1 MKRTRRLLRLRIGI
15 VVLAVL
21 SGYFIAD
28 AMLPQTEAKV
38 REVKGEQIQSQAN
51 LKPPKKE
58 KQVALTFDDGPDAKY
73 TVKILDILKKHKA
86 KATFFVVGYQAEKH
100 PDVLSRIVKEGH
112 ALGNHTWSHKDL
124 TKLSGQQIENE
135 LVKLNKVIQNATGE
149 FPKYVRTPY
158 GAVSKKVT
166 EAIEQNGQHNV
177 LWNVDTRDWA
187 GATPENMLKNVKANL
202 KPGGIILMHSFGG
215 KKGDLSNTIELLPK
229 MIEELQEEGYSFV
242 TVDELKLKSS

>member
-15 VVLAVL
+15 VVLAIL

-28 AMLPQTEAKV
+28 AMLPQTEAKI

-51 LKPPKKE
+51 PKPPKKE

-112 ALGNHTWSHKDL
+112 ALG
-124 TKLSGQQIENE
+124 I
-135 LVKLNKVIQNATGE
+135 I
-149 FPKYVRTPY
+149 R
-158 GAVSKKVT
+158 
-166 EAIEQNGQHNV
+166 
-177 LWNVDTRDWA
+177 
-187 GATPENMLKNVKANL
+187 GATR
-202 KPGGIILMHSFGG
+202 I
-215 KKGDLSNTIELLPK
+215 
-229 MIEELQEEGYSFV
+229 
-242 TVDELKLKSS
+242 